1 MVAFADTGFI
11 ASLYLEESTSK
22 AADAALGTKRVPLP
36 LTPLAALELRN
47 AFNRAVQ
54 RQRITAAQRDALWQD
69 VEADIASGFLVLTPV
84 ASDQLHHKARQLS
97 DRHMQALG
105 DPLQTHGRFLTNA
118 SPPSSKQSSKPI
130 PITFPPFMLK
140 RAVEV
145 NRKER
150 KEHKDKGMW
159 LISLAFRLT
168 RRVIA

>member
-69 VEADIASGFLVLTPV
+69 VEADLASGFLVLTPV
-84 ASDQLHHKARQLS
+84 AADELHHKARQLS
-97 DRHMQALG
+97 DRYTPTLGTRSLDLLHVAAALVLEARVFFSF
-105 DPLQTHGRFLTNA
+105 DDRQRKAAA
-118 SPPSSKQSSKPI
+118 SEGLKVKP
-130 PITFPPFMLK
+130 
-140 RAVEV
+140 
-145 NRKER
+145 
-150 KEHKDKGMW
+150 
-159 LISLAFRLT
+159 
-168 RRVIA
+168 

>member
-69 VEADIASGFLVLTPV
+69 VETDIASGFLVLTPV
-84 ASDQLHHKARQLS
+84 AADELHHKARQLS
-97 DRHMQALG
+97 DRYTPTLGTRSLDLLHVAAALVLQARVFFSF
-105 DPLQTHGRFLTNA
+105 DDRQRKAAA
-118 SPPSSKQSSKPI
+118 SEGLKVKP
-130 PITFPPFMLK
+130 
-140 RAVEV
+140 
-145 NRKER
+145 
-150 KEHKDKGMW
+150 
-159 LISLAFRLT
+159 
-168 RRVIA
+168 